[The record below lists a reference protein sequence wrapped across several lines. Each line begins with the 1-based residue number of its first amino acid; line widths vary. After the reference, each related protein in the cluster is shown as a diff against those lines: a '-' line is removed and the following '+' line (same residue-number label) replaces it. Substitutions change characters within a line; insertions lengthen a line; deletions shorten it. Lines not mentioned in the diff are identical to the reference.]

1 MTTCK
6 DCIYF
11 EACYQLNSELKKY
24 PKDYLESDICAK
36 QCTTFKDRSDYM
48 DAQKVLDYLASI
60 KGRIFTSSPYDCELY
75 AAIGVIE
82 LTLDKYRLEPAKV
95 KEENDGDKEIHRI

>member
-36 QCTTFKDRSDYM
+36 QCTTFKDRIDYM
-48 DAQKVLDYLASI
+48 DSKQVLDYIVKVRS
-60 KGRIFTSSPYDCELY
+60 RIFTSSAADCELY
-75 AAIGVIE
+75 SHLNVFEHVFKSFRIP
-82 LTLDKYRLEPAKV
+82 PADV
-95 KEENDGDKEIHRI
+95 KGDPHGN

>member
-48 DAQKVLDYLASI
+48 DSKQVLDYVAKVRS
-60 KGRIFTSSPYDCELY
+60 RIITSSALDCELY
-75 AAIGVIE
+75 SYLNVFGDVFKRFKIP
-82 LTLDKYRLEPAKV
+82 PADV
-95 KEENDGDKEIHRI
+95 KGDPHGN